1 MKNTKTKNKNILF
14 WSPLLGHVGTLN
26 AVIGMANALN
36 NYKEYNI
43 YLINLFGEFN
53 IYKKKYP
60 KFIYLDI
67 FEFGKF
73 FPTTGFFSKLFIHSF
88 SIFSLPFIFYKVLKY
103 RPYIIISSLVG
114 YLPCIIKIFF
124 NKIIL
129 VNTIQG
135 LPRFTFLRKVL
146 WKLFYNKSDYLFT
159 MTKKTKLDISKYI
172 GISGNKIHQVCN
184 PIINKQI
191 RVLALET
198 LDRREEFLFKKKYT
212 FCTVGRLT
220 NQKNYFELLKGIN
233 KYYLNFNKNFNLLII
248 GSGELQDELKK
259 YINYLNLN
267 NNVHLLGFKK
277 NPYKYIYRSNFYIST
292 SKWEEPGHTL
302 LEAGYLNIP
311 IISSNCPNGPR
322 EILINNKNSFKYEL
336 GNLSDFLRKLNYALR
351 CNNSKVNKIKSYM
364 KKYVYNYTEFNFI
377 RKFQKIIK

>member
-1 MKNTKTKNKNILF
+1 MKNIKTKNKNILF

-36 NYKEYNI
+36 SYKKYNI

-53 IYKKKYP
+53 IYKDKYK

-67 FEFGKF
+67 FKFGKF
-73 FPTTGFFSKLFIHSF
+73 FPSTGFFSKLVIHFF
-88 SIFSLPFIFYKVLKY
+88 SILSLPLIFYKVFKY
-103 RPYIIISSLVG
+103 KPCILISSLVG

-129 VNTIQG
+129 INTIQG
-135 LPRFTFLRKVL
+135 LPKFTFFRKII
-146 WKLFYNKSDYLFT
+146 WKIFYNKSDYLFT
-159 MTKKTKLDISKYI
+159 KTQKTKLDISKFI
-172 GISGNKIHQVCN
+172 GICENKIHQVCN
-184 PIINKQI
+184 PIINQKI
-191 RVLALET
+191 KVLALES
-198 LDRREEFLFKKKYT
+198 LDKGEEIFFKKKYT

-220 NQKNYFELLKGIN
+220 NQKNYIELLNGIN
-233 KYYLNFNKNFNLLII
+233 KYFLNFNKNFNLLII
-248 GSGELQDELKK
+248 GSGELNVKLKK

-267 NNVHLLGFKK
+267 NNVYLLGFKK
-277 NPYKYIYRSNFYIST
+277 NPYKYIYRSDFYIST

-336 GNLSDFLRKLNYALR
+336 GNLNDFLRKLNYALR
-351 CNNSKVNKIKSYM
+351 CNNSKISKIKLNM
-364 KKYVYNYTEFNFI
+364 KKYVYNYTEFNFV